1 MTIRPAAATAEAR
14 HSLHTH
20 TKDGFESFVAA
31 AVTLVISEGNGA
43 CVVHGYNVGQRL
55 SAGAPCARSATH
67 VLLLLL

>member
-1 MTIRPAAATAEAR
+1 MAAAAAAATA
-14 HSLHTH
+14 
-20 TKDGFESFVAA
+20 AA
-31 AVTLVISEGNGA
+31 AAATAAAAAALVSSEGNGA